1 MFRDKILY
9 SQPFGLQDA
18 FIHSNICGSQT
29 FTPGF
34 CFCAVFRALRS
45 SALVAVRR
53 RVFFITKQEA
63 QKMKLKYN
71 CPGCGTPL
79 GYEGLCWKC
88 KCEQERNA
96 ALAWTSEQIAEKQKN

>member
-9 SQPFGLQDA
+9 SHPFGLQDA

-53 RVFFITKQEA
+53 RAFLIV
-63 QKMKLKYN
+63 QK
-71 CPGCGTPL
+71 
-79 GYEGLCWKC
+79 EVD
-88 KCEQERNA
+88 
-96 ALAWTSEQIAEKQKN
+96 

>member
-34 CFCAVFRALRS
+34 CFCVRFFGALRS
-45 SALVAVRR
+45 SALVAVWR
-53 RVFFITKQEA
+53 RVFYCLERGRLNELTKT
-63 QKMKLKYN
+63 K
-71 CPGCGTPL
+71 
-79 GYEGLCWKC
+79 
-88 KCEQERNA
+88 
-96 ALAWTSEQIAEKQKN
+96 